1 MRKLIFL
8 LPLLLALGC
17 QQSANDAGAAAEA
30 APAESEAS
38 GSHESKFD
46 DAAEPGDDTQIAVF
60 AGTVDYI
67 PFVMYLEM
75 PHAAA
80 TGHYFYTKQGKRI
93 NLSGS
98 YDAGAGKYE
107 LDESV
112 GGKTTGHF
120 SVMLSEEAISG
131 TWYAKPGAT
140 PLNVEGRRLDVPY
153 EPNGSI
159 GKRISGRY
167 TYAHT
172 TQDMSTEDSPEEDVT
187 DMMALRYIG
196 GGYFSFY
203 LSVIGAN
210 YHTGEVAGLAKMTD
224 DNHAKTEIDDCALTF
239 EFKPGMV
246 NVDEEDCGYY
256 HGARASFDVELTRE

>member
-8 LPLLLALGC
+8 LPLLFVLGC
-17 QQSANDAGAAAEA
+17 AQSSSDAGAAAAA
-30 APAESEAS
+30 APAESADA
-38 GSHESKFD
+38 GSDASKFD
-46 DAAEPGDDTQIAVF
+46 DPADPADDTQVAVF
-60 AGTVDYI
+60 AGSLDYI

-93 NLSGS
+93 DLNGS
-98 YDAGAGKYE
+98 YDAGAGTYE
-107 LDESV
+107 LDETV

-120 SVMLSEEAISG
+120 SVMVSEEAISG
-131 TWYAKPGAT
+131 TWRAKPGAE
-140 PLNVEGRRLDVPY
+140 PLNVEGRRLNVPY

-167 TYAHT
+167 SLSHEV
-172 TQDMSTEDSPEEDVT
+172 QDMADENAPVETVKDI
-187 DMMALRYIG
+187 MAVRYIG

-210 YHTGEVAGLAKMTD
+210 YHTGEVSGLAKMTD
-224 DNHAKTEIDDCALTF
+224 DNHAQTDMEDCVLKFAF
-239 EFKPGMV
+239 QPGS
-246 NVDEEDCGYY
+246 VDVTEEDCSDY
-256 HGARASFDVELTRE
+256 HGARASFDVGLAKE